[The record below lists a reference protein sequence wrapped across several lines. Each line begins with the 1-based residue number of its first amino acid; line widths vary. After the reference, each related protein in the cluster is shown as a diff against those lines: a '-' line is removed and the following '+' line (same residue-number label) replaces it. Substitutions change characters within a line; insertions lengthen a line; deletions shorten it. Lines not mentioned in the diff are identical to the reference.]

1 MCHRCAI
8 SFQLDGLLFYHKRAH
23 YAFGTTPLVLWL
35 KAFMLP
41 EILGVPVS
49 AQHMA
54 QRPTSY
60 STFSHHAEQVRTNAV
75 SRKSTTPHTR
85 SRSSD
90 NIDIRVGGQSG
101 EGEGVAMDT
110 GGQKSRRHRGRRR
123 RKAKSGSMEV
133 EPAENV
139 ANGCRSDRDG
149 TKSDGDDTGDTM
161 VITAPNPM

>member
-1 MCHRCAI
+1 MCNHCAVVF
-8 SFQLDGLLFYHKRAH
+8 FQLDGLLFYHKRAH

-60 STFSHHAEQVRTNAV
+60 STFSHHAEQVRINAV

-90 NIDIRVGGQSG
+90 NIDIGVGGGQSS
-101 EGEGVAMDT
+101 EGVAMDT
-110 GGQKSRRHRGRRR
+110 GGQKSRRHRARRR

-133 EPAENV
+133 ETVENV